1 MRTLKKCVRD
11 ALGYSSLYL
20 ERQVLVYAPDVM
32 NVCHVTIWTL
42 SLFGPRPK
50 HFIDVIRYCNVS
62 YLRLELIGE
71 CCSNAGSLASANMAA
86 KVSFTLA
93 SIPLLINDNVAA
105 KTTKQV

>member
-1 MRTLKKCVRD
+1 MVLTNVFC
-11 ALGYSSLYL
+11 SSLL
-20 ERQVLVYAPDVM
+20 TPPESVSIPTHKQH
-32 NVCHVTIWTL
+32 VCHVTIWTL

-50 HFIDVIRYCNVS
+50 QFINVIRYCNVS